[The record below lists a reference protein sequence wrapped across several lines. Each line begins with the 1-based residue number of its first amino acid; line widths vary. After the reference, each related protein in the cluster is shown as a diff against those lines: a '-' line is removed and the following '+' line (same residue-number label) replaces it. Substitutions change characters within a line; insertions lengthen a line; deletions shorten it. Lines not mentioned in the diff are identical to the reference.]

1 MSEEQLLAN
10 IFQILQDSWEREID
24 PLKSE
29 IEKLRICMNEI
40 KEYIAIQKSENQKK
54 KESNLNPLLIKIA
67 LLSGIIT
74 LFVNMILRYLPV
86 IIKLVIPPNT

>member
-10 IFQILQDSWEREID
+10 IFRILQESWEREID